1 MIQYLT
7 FDLEEECPVCRSTR
21 YLNAN
26 LRFIISTECYHKMCT
41 GCAERLLARGPAP
54 CPTLGCKMTIRRHR
68 FREPT
73 FSDLKLEKE
82 VDIRREMGKTFNR
95 REEDFETLRDYN
107 DYLAEVEDMTFN
119 LVNGIEVEETHRK
132 IDAYKKENMRA
143 IEQNREMEEE
153 GAKAF
158 KGAQKAQEEDVRMK
172 RQAALAEQE
181 REKKEQQAI
190 EAEYLKR
197 LQAGGD
203 AEQLAY
209 ERTVKLQ
216 KAAARRKNAMD
227 ELDRAGN
234 AQSTLLRGLRK
245 KQVKEELPPIDPFGG
260 MPHTDGYF
268 TVADAYPGDRTFSN
282 FDRDARFTAGGYD
295 KQEWYRWAL
304 LDAFAG
310 LGVSI
315 EHEKTEADDVGGNLI
330 SAGEAMTVA

>member
-1 MIQYLT
+1 MI
-7 FDLEEECPVCRSTR
+7 DLDEQCPVCKSSR
-21 YLNAN
+21 YFNPE

-41 GCAERLLARGPAP
+41 GCADRLLKSGPAP
-54 CPTLGCKMTIRRHR
+54 CPTQGCKVTIRRHR

-82 VDIRREMGKTFNR
+82 VDIRREMAKTFNR

-119 LVNGIEVEETHRK
+119 LVNGIDIEETNEK
-132 IDAYKKENMRA
+132 INRYRAEHLRA

-158 KGAQKAQEEDVRMK
+158 KQAQKMQEEDIRLK

-181 REKKEQQAI
+181 REKHEQQVI
-190 EAEYLKR
+190 EQEYLRR

-203 AEQLAY
+203 PEQLAY

-216 KAAARRKNAMD
+216 KAAARKNEAMA
-227 ELDRAGN
+227 ELDKAGN
-234 AQSTLLRGLRK
+234 AKSTLLRGLKK
-245 KQVKEELPPIDPFGG
+245 KQIKEELPPIDPFGG
-260 MPHTDGYF
+260 MPHTDSYF
-268 TVADAYPGDRTFSN
+268 TVAPTYPGDRSFHD
-282 FDRDARFTAGGYD
+282 FDRSGKFTVGGYD

-304 LDAFAG
+304 LDAFSG

-315 EHEKTEADDVGGNLI
+315 EEEKAEVLGDVGGNLA
-330 SAGEAMTVA
+330 SAGEAMAVT